1 MCEFSKIRWYVFEN
15 FNVKI
20 YFIGLLKMLE
30 LLKLLRNFGVCGIHL
45 HHGCMK
51 KKIVKSV

>member
-1 MCEFSKIRWYVFEN
+1 MQIFEYLFGILSEILVCEI
-15 FNVKI
+15 I
-20 YFIGLLKMLE
+20 LLE
-30 LLKLLRNFGVCGIHL
+30 LLENVGVCGIHL